1 MTRAFL
7 AICRQLPWRTMTFL
21 RDCHHLG
28 ILRQVGGVYQFRHA
42 LIQQH
47 LSTVPPSSPDPAQ
60 DPPEVVVTTHA
71 PSLASRIPLYL
82 VQWIMAA
89 LSASLVSPKP
99 QDTSEDWIM
108 TGAGLIAPVVAGIL
122 FLLPVIDELRL
133 GRGRR
138 NKQTLRMNEEVIE
151 LSGPVALTVPWQD
164 ITRIGV
170 RKLGGQAGKTYGVQ
184 RQLAPEQKQPE
195 IETQDGWITI
205 WNLGPSPNPPA
216 ELSNA
221 LRRFG
226 GTRWSV

>member
-1 MTRAFL
+1 
-7 AICRQLPWRTMTFL
+7 
-21 RDCHHLG
+21 
-28 ILRQVGGVYQFRHA
+28 
-42 LIQQH
+42 
-47 LSTVPPSSPDPAQ
+47 
-60 DPPEVVVTTHA
+60 
-71 PSLASRIPLYL
+71 
-82 VQWIMAA
+82 
-89 LSASLVSPKP
+89 
-99 QDTSEDWIM
+99 M
-108 TGAGLIAPVVAGIL
+108 TGARLIAPVVAGIL

-205 WNLGPSPNPPA
+205 WNPRTESQPARRTLQRTPPIRGHPLERMTTSDRTQPRQSLHRGPDSRVSLPGENWILSRVRSPSPPPIA
-216 ELSNA
+216 
-221 LRRFG
+221 
-226 GTRWSV
+226 